1 MSDLAQNAELTVQMQ
16 GHVAVV
22 EVDRPPVNFFD
33 LASVTALVTQLQALD
48 ADPACRAIVLAA
60 AGKVFCAGADFGRD
74 AKPDEIAG
82 IAEQLYAQAVQIF
95 EIRTPMI
102 AAVQG
107 PAIGGGL
114 GLALAADFRVAGP
127 DARFSANFARLG
139 MHCGFGISVTL
150 PRAVGQ
156 NMAAQ
161 LLMTGRRIDG
171 KTAAKIGLADVLDE
185 DARAGAMTLAQEIAD
200 SAPLAVQDM
209 RATLRA
215 GLAEEVR
222 TMLTHELECQ
232 RRHIRTKD
240 FIEGIRAT
248 AERRPAAFTG
258 K

>member
-1 MSDLAQNAELTVQMQ
+1 MPDLAQKAELTVEMQ

-22 EVDRPPVNFFD
+22 EMDRPPVNFFD
-33 LASVTALVTQLQALD
+33 LASVTALVTQLRALD
-48 ADPACRAIVLAA
+48 GDPACRAIVLAA

-74 AKPDEIAG
+74 AKPSEIAV

-150 PRAVGQ
+150 PRTVGQ
-156 NMAAQ
+156 TMAAQ

-171 KTAAKIGLADVLDE
+171 QTAGKIGLADILAE
-185 DARAGAMTLAQEIAD
+185 DARAGAMALAQEIAD

-215 GLAEEVR
+215 GLAEAVR
-222 TMLTHELECQ
+222 TALAHELACQ
-232 RRHIRTKD
+232 HRHIRTRD
-240 FIEGIRAT
+240 FIEGVSAT
-248 AERRPAAFTG
+248 AERRAAVFSG
-258 K
+258 Q